1 MNALFHMTEL
11 EKVMLSEARA
21 SLNHLRCLAAKPLSH
36 RQRCEAISL
45 EAEAS
50 AYIKLARYECGMS
63 DAAADALEKLDD
75 ELAEVLDGMRRMP
88 PKKIVFL
95 VRSG

>member
-1 MNALFHMTEL
+1 MMEL
-11 EKVMLSEARA
+11 EKVMLSEARP
-21 SLNHLRCLAAKPLSH
+21 SVNHLRCLAAKPLSH
-36 RQRCEAISL
+36 RQRCEAITL

-50 AYIKLARYECGMS
+50 AYIKLVRYECGMS

-75 ELAEVLDGMRRMP
+75 ELAEVLDGKRRMP
-88 PKKIVFL
+88 PKKVVCL